1 MKSHRNEHEWAR
13 KIKNTLQSIVLRF
26 GEHQVN
32 PFKVNNRQGSV
43 GISEC
48 KFPLIVLL
56 ASPDVKAAQVLS
68 CGHLEIFK
76 ETLEKARPE
85 SNVLIIACLSSI
97 LADADAP
104 DTSTTQQRIDPVLQD
119 VREVLDLLCE
129 AKPEVQFMVSPP
141 MYRSSPVWYREGLPE
156 VLTSFS
162 HVLTRDKPS
171 KRCWNIT
178 SWSCHKRKLCKWG

>member
-1 MKSHRNEHEWAR
+1 MSQAR
-13 KIKNTLQSIVLRF
+13 LFTLLGDSNIRGF
-26 GEHQVN
+26 VN
-32 PFKVNNRQGSV
+32 KTSCR
-43 GISEC
+43 
-48 KFPLIVLL
+48 

-119 VREVLDLLCE
+119 VREA
-129 AKPEVQFMVSPP
+129 AK
-141 MYRSSPVWYREGLPE
+141 LA
-156 VLTSFS
+156 
-162 HVLTRDKPS
+162 
-171 KRCWNIT
+171 
-178 SWSCHKRKLCKWG
+178 